1 MRAYVYGVVCAAIA
15 VGIAEILIPER
26 ASTRPYLKLLFG
38 IALLFAV
45 IKPIGELAE
54 LMPAVGE
61 EIFEPIKE
69 DSYAQ
74 LSDKHLSSAYAEGI
88 SADLRSSFGLS
99 DFSVGVVLDGEGKPQ
114 RVAVTLF
121 GKDIFKNPY
130 AIEERISKAFSCEC
144 TVTVG

>member
-1 MRAYVYGVVCAAIA
+1 MNVLIIGNGGREHAIVQAIA
-15 VGIAEILIPER
+15 KSPKVNKIYAMKGNA
-26 ASTRPYLKLLFG
+26 G
-38 IALLFAV
+38 
-45 IKPIGELAE
+45 IGELAE

-69 DSYAQ
+69 DSYVQ